1 MGRDDERAAEPETSA
16 ESQEEGQ
23 RPEAGQRCDFCGA
36 MVPAVRRI
44 ALDGDYE
51 RLQTRHRVRYAC
63 PLCSEKKE
71 RARSGL

>member
-16 ESQEEGQ
+16 ESPEE
-23 RPEAGQRCDFCGA
+23 GQRCDFCGA

-63 PLCSEKKE
+63 PRCSEKKE

>member
-1 MGRDDERAAEPETSA
+1 MGRDDETAAESEPPA
-16 ESQEEGQ
+16 ESPEE
-23 RPEAGQRCDFCGA
+23 GQRCDFCGA

-63 PLCSEKKE
+63 PSCSEKKE
-71 RARSGL
+71 RARSGV

>member
-1 MGRDDERAAEPETSA
+1 MGQDDERAAEPETSTESRA
-16 ESQEEGQ
+16 E
-23 RPEAGQRCDFCGA
+23 GQRCDFCGA

-63 PLCSEKKE
+63 PSCSEKKE

>member
-1 MGRDDERAAEPETSA
+1 
-16 ESQEEGQ
+16 
-23 RPEAGQRCDFCGA
+23 

-63 PLCSEKKE
+63 PRCSEKKE